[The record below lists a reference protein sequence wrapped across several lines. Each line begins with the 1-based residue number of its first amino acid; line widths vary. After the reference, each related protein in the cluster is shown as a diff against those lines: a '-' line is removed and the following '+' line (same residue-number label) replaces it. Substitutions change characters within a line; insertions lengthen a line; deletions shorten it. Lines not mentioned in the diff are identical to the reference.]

1 MKNHSKKIA
10 LVTATVSALFLA
22 SGAHA
27 IVGKSTQQ
35 EVVIFS
41 DLNVA
46 EMKDQLALEKR
57 VRNAA
62 EKVCGVE
69 QAEKSRSFSIIA
81 DSKRCYQES
90 IEAAMKTVELA
101 AR

>member
-10 LVTATVSALFLA
+10 LVTATVGALFLA

-27 IVGKSTQQ
+27 IVGKSTLQ
-35 EVVIFS
+35 ESVSVVGLDMAQS
-41 DLNVA
+41 Q
-46 EMKDQLALEKR
+46 DQKTLEKR
-57 VRNAA
+57 VHNAA
-62 EKVCGVE
+62 AKVCGVDH
-69 QAEKSRSFSIIA
+69 AIDSRSASRIA
-81 DSKRCYQES
+81 DSKRCYRNS